1 MSNDTTKNT
10 SIDSEAIRQLACLLD
25 ETGLNEIEYES
36 ESVRI
41 RVAKGGGMVSY
52 AAPAAAPVAAAPAAA
67 AAASAPAADHPG
79 TLKAPM
85 VGMAY
90 LSPEPGAAVFVTA
103 GQMVSEG
110 QTLMLIEAMKTFN
123 PVRAPRSGKL
133 TALLVAD
140 AQPVEFGQPLAI
152 IE

>member
-1 MSNDTTKNT
+1 MSKDTAKTVN
-10 SIDSEAIRQLACLLD
+10 SGIDSEAIRQLAGLLD
-25 ETGLNEIEYES
+25 ETGLNEIEYET

-52 AAPAAAPVAAAPAAA
+52 AAPAAVAAAPAAVAAPA
-67 AAASAPAADHPG
+67 AAAEHPG

-85 VGMAY
+85 VGVAY

-103 GQMVSEG
+103 GQTVTEG